1 MTMSLRNKLTVGK
14 RFLQTAERSTPSMT
28 PFMLNNPNAYHSSK
42 SDNQA
47 ENKSSSSQPQGFT
60 WARHQLP
67 RFDAA
72 SKSSK
77 IETPKPFAFKFPNTQ
92 DKSSRPATTPFAFR
106 PAAKTSA
113 PAAAPTKAAA
123 PAEKAAAP
131 APAPKRTR
139 KLRPRKAVITLS
151 PTAVKHL
158 KDLLDQ
164 PEPKLIRIGVRNRG
178 CSGLTYHIDYVDK
191 PAKFDEEVVQDG
203 VRVLIDSKALFSI
216 IGSEMDWLDDKLS
229 SRFIFRNPNSKGEC
243 GCGESFMV

>member
-1 MTMSLRNKLTVGK
+1 MSLRNKLTVGK
-14 RFLQTAERSTPSMT
+14 RFLQTAERSTPAMT
-28 PFMLNNPNAYHSSK
+28 PFMLNNPNSYHSSK
-42 SDNQA
+42 SDNSG
-47 ENKSSSSQPQGFT
+47 KSSEQPQGFT

-72 SKSSK
+72 AKSEK
-77 IETPKPFAFKFPNTQ
+77 IETPKPFAFKFPTTQ
-92 DKSSRPATTPFAFR
+92 DKSRATTPFAFR
-106 PAAKTSA
+106 PAAKTTTAA
-113 PAAAPTKAAA
+113 PAAPAAPKAAA
-123 PAEKAAAP
+123 PAASTATAAAP
-131 APAPKRTR
+131 APAAKRTR

-151 PTAVKHL
+151 PTAVSHL
-158 KDLLDQ
+158 KALLDQ